1 MIINNHFIGMD
12 IVDKLNR
19 KLLKQDFIPRGK
31 AAYQEEL
38 EMYKGIARG
47 YAVME
52 NAVAVL
58 SDMRSDFSYIYYG
71 GFARTLGPAAF
82 LLSRWIPS
90 GKRISSA

>member
-1 MIINNHFIGMD
+1 MD

-71 GFARTLGPAAF
+71 GFAGRWDWPAAF

>member
-47 YAVME
+47 YAVM
-52 NAVAVL
+52 ASQA
-58 SDMRSDFSYIYYG
+58 
-71 GFARTLGPAAF
+71 
-82 LLSRWIPS
+82 
-90 GKRISSA
+90 